1 MANQY
6 LAVEVLKLQKLD
18 LITLLAAP
26 GQSIFLLYSLL
37 YEPQKLQ
44 FSFLFFSSAAHAKS
58 ALLAVAS

>member
-1 MANQY
+1 MTSQY
-6 LAVEVLKLQKLD
+6 LVVEVLKVPELD

-26 GQSIFLLYSLL
+26 GQSIFLLYGLL